1 MLTLLSNRAFPMLSV
16 CTISLTSIQK
26 QMKRITHF
34 FCAGILLC
42 TLALTT
48 ACKSEP
54 KAAEEPIPSTSFKF
68 TMITHPVKNYN
79 AWKPAF
85 MSHDSMRTAYGISKF
100 VLGRGTDDTT
110 LVFVA
115 DKFNDLAKAK
125 EFATSPG
132 LRAAMESAGVTG
144 TATIAFAEML
154 RLDTTTNAQK
164 NRVLI
169 THRVKDFDAWLKVY
183 DSEGRSA
190 RTANGLADRAIARDL
205 DDPNTVY
212 IAFIVTD
219 REKAN
224 ARMQSEELKKLMTDA
239 GVEGPPTFF
248 FYTVQD

>member
-1 MLTLLSNRAFPMLSV
+1 MTSRAFPMLSV
-16 CTISLTSIQK
+16 TTFSLTSIQK
-26 QMKRITHF
+26 QMKRINQL
-34 FCAGILLC
+34 FCAGLVLC
-42 TLALTT
+42 TLAFTS

-68 TMITHPVKNYN
+68 TMITHPVKDYN
-79 AWKPAF
+79 AWKPAY
-85 MSHDSMRTAYGISKF
+85 MAHDSMRTANGISSY

-110 LVFVA
+110 MVFVA

-154 RLDTTTNAQK
+154 RLDTTTNDQK

-169 THRVKDFDAWLKVY
+169 SHRVKDFDTWLKAY
-183 DSEGRSA
+183 DSEGRA
-190 RTANGLADRAIARDL
+190 TRTANGMADRAIARDL

-212 IAFIVTD
+212 IAFVIND

-248 FYTVQD
+248 FYTVQE